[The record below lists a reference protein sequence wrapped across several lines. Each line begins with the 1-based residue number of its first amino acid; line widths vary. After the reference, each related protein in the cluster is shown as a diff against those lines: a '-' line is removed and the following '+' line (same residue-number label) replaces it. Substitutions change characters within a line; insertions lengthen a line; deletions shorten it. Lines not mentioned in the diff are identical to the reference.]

1 MKKTLGTLLLT
12 VLMLF
17 TMCTT
22 AFAATGDIPTIS
34 TGTEE
39 KDATV
44 SITKNFIVA
53 EGITVPGVI
62 FNYEI
67 KSNTP
72 DAPKASCKYISYSA
86 ADTKTGGQENGV
98 NVYEIKKT
106 SPIVFEEFKHA
117 GLYEYTVN
125 EVSKLSANNGNLIDS
140 NDVYTLRVYVANK
153 ANGGV
158 FVQTITAEKNGIKQP
173 ELVFNSTYTKESSLV
188 IEKQTKGTFADKTKD
203 FDFTIKFILPST
215 SSATSLIGTI
225 DGVEHTFKAGEEVP
239 FKLHDGQKLE
249 FKNLPAGTRY
259 VVTELAAE
267 DGYTPS
273 VTVTEN
279 GVKLTEK
286 KAADNEALSTIDKN
300 TSGNLVGENEN
311 KVVFV
316 NNYKDVPI
324 TGIIVNNLPF
334 IILIGAAGIA
344 FVTLVVI
351 KRRRAVNR

>member
-1 MKKTLGTLLLT
+1 MKKTLSALLLS

-53 EGITVPGVI
+53 EGITVPNVI
-62 FNYEI
+62 FTYEI

-72 DAPKASCKYISYSA
+72 DAPKASCKEIYYSD

-117 GLYEYTVN
+117 GVYEYTVN
-125 EVSKLSANNGNLIDS
+125 EVSTLSGNNGILTDS

-153 ANGGV
+153 AKGGV
-158 FVQTITAEKNGIKQP
+158 FVQTITAEKNGVKQA
-173 ELVFNSTYTKESSLV
+173 ELAFNSTYTSESSLV

-203 FDFTIKFILPST
+203 FDFTIKFTKPST
-215 SSATSLIGTI
+215 SDATEFVGSI
-225 DGVEHTFKAGEEVP
+225 DGTEIHFPLDQEVE

-249 FKNLPAGTRY
+249 FKKLPAGTRY
-259 VVTELAAE
+259 VVTEQAAE

-279 GVKLTEK
+279 GVQLTEK
-286 KAADNEALSTIDKN
+286 KAADNEALSSIDKN
-300 TSGNLVGENEN
+300 TAGNLVGGNEN
-311 KVVFV
+311 KAVFV

-344 FVTLVVI
+344 FVTLVVL